1 MKNGEMK
8 VADVI
13 NWVLNNMYNNGK
25 PSKNDIWFAS
35 MLEEKYSTG
44 MPGWTTRSLNGA
56 WIETWVVKKL
66 FAKFF
71 ENGESAFRV
80 MECDVATYFKNN
92 PAIEPSIF

>member
-35 MLEEKYSTG
+35 MLKEKYSVG
-44 MPGWTTRSLNGA
+44 PIGSRSLNGA
-56 WIETWVVKKL
+56 WLTTWEVEKL
-66 FAKFF
+66 FATFI
-71 ENGESAFRV
+71 ENGESAFRA
-80 MECDVATYFKNN
+80 MECNVDTYFKDN

>member
-13 NWVLNNMYNNGK
+13 NWVVNNMYNNGK

-35 MLEEKYSTG
+35 MLEEKYSVG
-44 MPGWTTRSLNGA
+44 PIGRRSLNGA
-56 WIETWVVKKL
+56 WIETWVVEKL
-66 FAKFF
+66 FATFI

-80 MECDVATYFKNN
+80 MECDVATYFKDN